1 MVPAHVTFHRPL
13 YWRSKRNSP
22 LDVRHKKIAGTH
34 VHSGRLKR
42 RVKFGVAGEVLACR
56 QSKSQ
61 FHLLPLSS
69 LKRSTGES
77 SW

>member
-56 QSKSQ
+56 
-61 FHLLPLSS
+61 
-69 LKRSTGES
+69 
-77 SW
+77 